1 MNEEATKVVVGLHRI
16 VSYVDAKIEVIAK
29 RFGVTLSQYFILEAL
44 HIHGELSVNEIQEQ
58 ILDSNAAISLVI
70 KNLEKHKL
78 VSRRLDEK
86 DRRKNMLSLTDFG
99 LDVIERAYPRVLD
112 MYEEELKVW
121 DEKDIKELQRLIQ
134 KFKVSVVEEE

>member
-16 VSYVDAKIEVIAK
+16 VSYIDAKIEVIAK

-78 VSRRLDEK
+78 ISRRLDEQ
-86 DRRKNMLSLTDFG
+86 DRRKNLLSLTDFG

-112 MYEEELKVW
+112 MYEEELKIW
-121 DEKDIKELQRLIQ
+121 NDNDIKDLQKLIQ
-134 KFKVSVVEEE
+134 KFKISVVEEE